1 MTNAPLDF
9 LVHYHSVQ
17 KAQVNTCTTSAAS
30 EASEASASAKV
41 SLNFIADDWHC
52 SPPTRKA
59 PKSSGVGE
67 ERGSA
72 CTRGAP
78 RAVMRDQLEEALNH
92 QACPEILGG
101 E

>member
-1 MTNAPLDF
+1 VTKAQLGF
-9 LVHYHSVQ
+9 CVHYHSVQ
-17 KAQVNTCTTSAAS
+17 EAQVHTTSAAS

-41 SLNFIADDWHC
+41 SLNFIADDWNC
-52 SPPTRKA
+52 SPPTQKA

>member
-1 MTNAPLDF
+1 MRF
-9 LVHYHSVQ
+9 LS
-17 KAQVNTCTTSAAS
+17 ARATCC
-30 EASEASASAKV
+30 E
-41 SLNFIADDWHC
+41 
-52 SPPTRKA
+52 TREE
-59 PKSSGVGE
+59 S